1 MRISDWSSDVCSSDL
16 FRELHVLVGVVP
28 LHPLGPALQGGD
40 LVRVRYALVG
50 RVPAAL
56 EPTPLVVVQLL
67 GELDDAPGACAVD
80 EEVPVVVQGGTLADE
95 DRQEGLH
102 RSEAPVGVVR
112 VRHPDL
118 TDLIRSEE
126 HTSELQSLM
135 RISYAVFC
143 LKK

>member
-80 EEVPVVVQGGTLADE
+80 EEVPVVVQGG
-95 DRQEGLH
+95 
-102 RSEAPVGVVR
+102 
-112 VRHPDL
+112 
-118 TDLIRSEE
+118 RSEE

-143 LKK
+143 LKKKNNTQLLIHLHQSNNSIILS

>member
-1 MRISDWSSDVCSSDL
+1 MNGKTPRSTQTDSLFPYTTL
-16 FRELHVLVGVVP
+16 FR
-28 LHPLGPALQGGD
+28 A
-40 LVRVRYALVG
+40 RYALGG
-50 RVPAAL
+50 RVPAGL

-67 GELDDAPGACAVD
+67 GELGDAPGACAVD

-118 TDLIRSEE
+118 TDLIPQIGRA
-126 HTSELQSLM
+126 H
-135 RISYAVFC
+135 V
-143 LKK
+143 